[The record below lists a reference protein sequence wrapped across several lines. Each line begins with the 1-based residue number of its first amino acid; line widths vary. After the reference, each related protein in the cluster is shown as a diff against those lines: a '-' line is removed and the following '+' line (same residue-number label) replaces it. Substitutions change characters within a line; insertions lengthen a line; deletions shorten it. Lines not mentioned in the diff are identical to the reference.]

1 MAQTAAPAGSESSE
15 AQASLER
22 AQRQADNPM
31 RHILRASR
39 LPARVAVADAAPAAA
54 GAAAVTAT
62 AAPAAPVV
70 LSLTLPAA
78 ATAALTEAPALDTA
92 AFGRVPSLPPA
103 WPALPV
109 LPVDDPLVPEQPQ
122 LLTMLEPE
130 LDLRLLDQLG
140 RLKVVSAV
148 LTLRMDGTVAEVSFR
163 GTLDQRLQRVLERA
177 LLQWRYAPLRAVTE
191 HPVQLDFS
199 NLR

>member
-1 MAQTAAPAGSESSE
+1 
-15 AQASLER
+15 
-22 AQRQADNPM
+22 M
-31 RHILRASR
+31 RNILRASR

-109 LPVDDPLVPEQPQ
+109 LPVLPVDDPLVPEQPQ
-122 LLTMLEPE
+122 LQTMLEPE

-148 LTLRMDGTVAEVSFR
+148 LTLRADGTVDKASFR
-163 GTLDQRLQRVLERA
+163 GTVDQRLQRVLERA